1 MPRKNISDML
11 HRSVAGAVLF
21 SICHFAAAEA
31 VNTKPE
37 NFNFWE
43 SEDLTWWS
51 GESTDEETD
60 EFLLAFSEGRPVL
73 TNVEWD
79 VAEQLIYD
87 LPEDLPK
94 LQYGFINEG
103 AESALLTFSAH
114 HASISSSEP
123 ITINRELDLRILDAN
138 HEGSRP
144 RVLGIKTL
152 GGERF
157 QVNFEKAVNLEIQR
171 LHDTGSPGISVD
183 SGTALHFLGQLT
195 VKDFSQTPALL
206 VQIGGNTPGAD
217 ESLLQLNGPSS
228 FKTLGTAFNLESS
241 AVLKASS
248 SFHVEAGKVFTGNGK
263 VIADGAEG
271 ADVYLK
277 GDLGDF
283 GGIYQQKTGT
293 LEIVSDTQL
302 KPANWNLSDVQIT
315 SGSKNIFTVSAK
327 DFISDMSVGGTL
339 LTGDI
344 PAEWSKP
351 FSKITLTDEKASLE
365 YLNKASD
372 AYKDAELIF
381 TGEVFIDENSG
392 YIHKVT
398 LKNHYGL
405 LDKQNIAMA
414 SVRLDLEA
422 STELTDQTIRI
433 GSLTS
438 DKTNHLTLN
447 HSDVALYAPGPV
459 AAIDE
464 KIQIVGLTNSSNLT
478 IHGITE
484 ESRGKAGKAHLTAAV
499 YVEPGSKLNFSGS
512 VLTFENALIVNEGEI
527 NFKELSNT
535 ELHASLYQYQMA
547 GKLDVAVG
555 AEVLSKKSVE
565 VTGGSMNIAGA
576 LTSNTM
582 VVQNAEAK
590 VSGSLKAAALT
601 LGTKTKDL
609 VQTTFSLSAGG
620 QAQFDQAEIFASD
633 ISIEGGSEP
642 QQKASLYLKKW
653 EGKDNQIQVANGGVL
668 ILGDDASGDGN
679 GYGIPETLSILEQFG
694 NPSKAVLVVNE
705 TQVLGNGNIIRLGN
719 AATSVGEAGVVFGEG
734 SALLMRGRADAP
746 AFSSVADGSL
756 SFQPDSSIF
765 VVDPF
770 GTNQLT
776 DTTVSEING
785 RSDVNLVSL
794 NPNLSLKLENVAGE
808 GWFIKHGEINSQNFV
823 YPELQGWLYDNPEG
837 FTVDSS
843 NAAQKFFARVD
854 NEAYF
859 NPQQSHK
866 LIKEATQLGSL
877 LGTRLNTLRVR
888 GESMK
893 KTLGELHTVMET
905 KDPGIYL
912 FGDVGGGLF
921 FSNNLGGYLGSS
933 RYRTTSET
941 LRIGAAG
948 KNAAGLSWSVAFDG
962 GHVSSKSRHT
972 VLDASGKQ
980 NIFGLSL
987 SVGKRFEKTTVA
999 LNGSVGHSRGK
1010 ITSSLPGSMQM
1021 DKLKTRVPETLFN
1034 VGGDIAYAL
1043 TEELSIAAS
1052 PQLWMF
1058 PKATEKTSIGS
1069 QNAFRLKNKAK
1080 VFAEVPLSLRG
1091 SWAVSSAADTKIRL
1105 KGELG
1110 GSVKVGKL
1118 SKESRLFAVGT
1129 EAKEDISQK
1138 NFRRWNSFG
1147 TMAVSVKKGRFEG
1160 SLAASAATGDGKLDA
1175 ALTARANWNF

>member
-1 MPRKNISDML
+1 ML
-11 HRSVAGAVLF
+11 HRSVAGAVLL

-31 VNTKPE
+31 VNTKPDK
-37 NFNFWE
+37 FNFWE

-51 GESTDEETD
+51 EESTEEET
-60 EFLLAFSEGRPVL
+60 EKFLSAFSQGTPVL

-79 VAEQLIYD
+79 VAEQLIND
-87 LPEDLPK
+87 LQEDLPK
-94 LQYGFINEG
+94 LKYGFINEG
-103 AESALLTFSAH
+103 VESALLTFSSH
-114 HASISSSEP
+114 HVSISSSEP
-123 ITINRELDLRILDAN
+123 ITINRELDLKILDVN
-138 HEGSRP
+138 HEGSAS
-144 RVLGIKTL
+144 RVLGIQTIPDSQ
-152 GGERF
+152 F

-171 LHDTGSPGISVD
+171 LNGTGFLAISVAD
-183 SGTALHFLGQLT
+183 GTELHFLDKLT
-195 VKDFSQTPALL
+195 VKDYSSAPALL
-206 VQIGGNTPGAD
+206 VQVGEHTRNSVR
-217 ESLLQLNGPSS
+217 SLFQLSGPSS

-241 AVLKASS
+241 ACLKASS
-248 SFHVEAGKVFTGNGK
+248 SLNIEAGKVFTGNGK
-263 VIADGAEG
+263 VIADGAE
-271 ADVYLK
+271 VYLK

-283 GGIYQQKTGT
+283 GGIYQQIGGT

-302 KPANWNLSDVQIT
+302 KHESWNLADVQFT
-315 SGSKNIFTVSAK
+315 SESKNIFTVSAK
-327 DFISDMSVGGTL
+327 DFVSDMSVGATL
-339 LTGDI
+339 LFGEI
-344 PAEWSKP
+344 AEKWSKP

-372 AYKDAELIF
+372 AYKKAELIF

-398 LKNHYGL
+398 LNNHYGL
-405 LDKQNIAMA
+405 LDKPNMALA
-414 SVRLDLEA
+414 SVRLDLEG
-422 STELTDQTIRI
+422 SDKLTGQTIRI

-438 DKTNHLTLN
+438 GNTNHLKLN
-447 HSDVALYAPGPV
+447 NSDIALYAPGPV

-464 KIQIVGLTNSSNLT
+464 KIKIVGLTNSSSLT

-484 ESRGKAGKAHLTAAV
+484 ESRGKTGKAHLTAAV
-499 YVEPGSKLNFSGS
+499 YVEDGSKLNFSGS
-512 VLTFENALIVNEGEI
+512 VLTFENALIVNEGET

-535 ELHASLYQYQMA
+535 ELHASLYQTA
-547 GKLDVAVG
+547 GKLDVGAG
-555 AEVLSKKSVE
+555 AEVLSDKSVE
-565 VTGGSMNIAGA
+565 VTGGGMNVAGV
-576 LTSNTM
+576 LTSNTL
-582 VVQNAEAK
+582 VVQNAEAN
-590 VSGSLKAAALT
+590 VAGSLKTGTLT
-601 LGTKTKDL
+601 LGTKNKGL
-609 VQTTFSLSAGG
+609 SQTTLSLTKGG
-620 QAQFDQAEIFASD
+620 QAQFDQAEIFGSN
-633 ISIEGGSEP
+633 ISIGGAPDSE
-642 QQKASLYLKKW
+642 QKASLYLKKW
-653 EGKDNQIQVANGGVL
+653 EGRDNQIKVANGGVL

-679 GYGIPETLSILEQFG
+679 GYGVPETLSILEQFG

-719 AATSVGEAGVVFGEG
+719 AATRAGETGVVFGGG

-746 AFSSVADGSL
+746 VFTSAADGSL
-756 SFQPDSSIF
+756 SFQPNSSIF

-770 GTNQLT
+770 GSNQLT

-837 FTVDSS
+837 FTVDSL

-893 KTLGELHTVMET
+893 KTLGELHTIME
-905 KDPGIYL
+905 KKEPGIYM

-933 RYRTTSET
+933 RYRATSET
-941 LRIGAAG
+941 VRIGAAG
-948 KNAAGLSWSVAFDG
+948 KNAAGLSWSVSLDG

-987 SVGKRFEKTTVA
+987 SVGKRFEKISAA
-999 LNGSVGHSRGK
+999 LNGSVGHSKGGR
-1010 ITSSLPGSMQM
+1010 SL
-1021 DKLKTRVPETLFN
+1021 LLCLARC
-1034 VGGDIAYAL
+1034 
-1043 TEELSIAAS
+1043 
-1052 PQLWMF
+1052 
-1058 PKATEKTSIGS
+1058 
-1069 QNAFRLKNKAK
+1069 
-1080 VFAEVPLSLRG
+1080 
-1091 SWAVSSAADTKIRL
+1091 
-1105 KGELG
+1105 
-1110 GSVKVGKL
+1110 
-1118 SKESRLFAVGT
+1118 
-1129 EAKEDISQK
+1129 
-1138 NFRRWNSFG
+1138 RWTN
-1147 TMAVSVKKGRFEG
+1147 
-1160 SLAASAATGDGKLDA
+1160 
-1175 ALTARANWNF
+1175 

>member
-11 HRSVAGAVLF
+11 HRSVAGAVLL

-31 VNTKPE
+31 VNTKPDK
-37 NFNFWE
+37 FNFWE

-51 GESTDEETD
+51 EESTEEET
-60 EFLLAFSEGRPVL
+60 EKFLSAFSQGTPVL

-79 VAEQLIYD
+79 VAEQLIND
-87 LPEDLPK
+87 LQEDLPK
-94 LQYGFINEG
+94 LKYGFINEG
-103 AESALLTFSAH
+103 VESALLTFSSH
-114 HASISSSEP
+114 HVSISSSEP
-123 ITINRELDLRILDAN
+123 ITINRELDLKILDVN
-138 HEGSRP
+138 HEGSAS
-144 RVLGIKTL
+144 RVLGIQTIPDSQ
-152 GGERF
+152 F

-171 LHDTGSPGISVD
+171 LNGTGFLAISVAD
-183 SGTALHFLGQLT
+183 GTELHFLDKLT
-195 VKDFSQTPALL
+195 VKDYSSAPALL
-206 VQIGGNTPGAD
+206 VQVGEHTRNSVR
-217 ESLLQLNGPSS
+217 SLFQLSGPSS

-241 AVLKASS
+241 ACLKASS
-248 SFHVEAGKVFTGNGK
+248 SLNIEAGKVFTGNGK
-263 VIADGAEG
+263 VIADGAE
-271 ADVYLK
+271 VYLK

-283 GGIYQQKTGT
+283 GGIYQQIGGT

-302 KPANWNLSDVQIT
+302 KHESWNLADVQFT
-315 SGSKNIFTVSAK
+315 SESKNIFTVSAK
-327 DFISDMSVGGTL
+327 DFVSDMSVGATL
-339 LTGDI
+339 LFGEI
-344 PAEWSKP
+344 AEKWSKP

-372 AYKDAELIF
+372 AYKKAELIF

-398 LKNHYGL
+398 LNNHYGL
-405 LDKQNIAMA
+405 LDKPNMALA
-414 SVRLDLEA
+414 SVRLDLEG
-422 STELTDQTIRI
+422 SDKLTGQTIRI

-438 DKTNHLTLN
+438 GNTNHLKLN
-447 HSDVALYAPGPV
+447 NSDIALYAPGPV

-464 KIQIVGLTNSSNLT
+464 KIKIVGLTNSSSLT

-484 ESRGKAGKAHLTAAV
+484 ESRGKTGKAHLTAAV
-499 YVEPGSKLNFSGS
+499 YVEDGSKLNFSGS
-512 VLTFENALIVNEGEI
+512 VLTFENALIVNEGET

-535 ELHASLYQYQMA
+535 ELHASLYQTA
-547 GKLDVAVG
+547 GKLDVGAG
-555 AEVLSKKSVE
+555 AEVLSDKSVE
-565 VTGGSMNIAGA
+565 VTGGGMNVAGV
-576 LTSNTM
+576 LTSNTL
-582 VVQNAEAK
+582 VVQNAEAN
-590 VSGSLKAAALT
+590 VAGSLKTGTLT
-601 LGTKTKDL
+601 LGTKNKGL
-609 VQTTFSLSAGG
+609 SQTTLSLTKGG
-620 QAQFDQAEIFASD
+620 QAQFDQAEIFGSN
-633 ISIEGGSEP
+633 ISIGGAPDSE
-642 QQKASLYLKKW
+642 QKASLYLKKW
-653 EGKDNQIQVANGGVL
+653 EGRDNQIKVANGGVL

-679 GYGIPETLSILEQFG
+679 GYGVPETLSILEQFG

-705 TQVLGNGNIIRLGN
+705 TQVLGNGDIIRLGN
-719 AATSVGEAGVVFGEG
+719 AATRAGETGVVFGGG

-746 AFSSVADGSL
+746 VFTSAADGSL
-756 SFQPDSSIF
+756 SFQPNSSIF

-770 GTNQLT
+770 GSNQLT

-837 FTVDSS
+837 FTVDSL

-893 KTLGELHTVMET
+893 KTLGELHTIME
-905 KDPGIYL
+905 KKEPGIYM

-933 RYRTTSET
+933 RYRATSET
-941 LRIGAAG
+941 VRIGAAG
-948 KNAAGLSWSVAFDG
+948 KNAAGLSWSVSLDG

-987 SVGKRFEKTTVA
+987 SVGKRFEKISAA
-999 LNGSVGHSRGK
+999 LNGSVGHSKGK

-1034 VGGDIAYAL
+1034 VGGDVAYAL
-1043 TEELSIAAS
+1043 TDELSIAAS
-1052 PQLWMF
+1052 PQLWVF

-1069 QNAFRLKNKAK
+1069 QNAFRLKNKAQ

-1091 SWAVSSAADTKIRL
+1091 SWTIPSAADTKIRL

-1138 NFRRWNSFG
+1138 NFRRWNGFG
-1147 TMAVSVKKGRFEG
+1147 TMAVSVKQGRFEG
-1160 SLAASAATGDGKLDA
+1160 GLAASAATGDGKLDA

>member
-11 HRSVAGAVLF
+11 HRSVAGAVLL

-31 VNTKPE
+31 VNTKPDK
-37 NFNFWE
+37 FNFWE

-51 GESTDEETD
+51 EESTEEET
-60 EFLLAFSEGRPVL
+60 EKFLSAFSQGTPVL

-79 VAEQLIYD
+79 VAEQLIND
-87 LPEDLPK
+87 LQEDLPK
-94 LQYGFINEG
+94 LKYGFINEG
-103 AESALLTFSAH
+103 VESALLTFSSH
-114 HASISSSEP
+114 HVSISSSEP
-123 ITINRELDLRILDAN
+123 ITINRELDLKILDVN
-138 HEGSRP
+138 HEGSAS
-144 RVLGIKTL
+144 RVLGIQTIPDSQ
-152 GGERF
+152 F

-171 LHDTGSPGISVD
+171 LNGTGFLAISVAD
-183 SGTALHFLGQLT
+183 GTELHFLDKLT
-195 VKDFSQTPALL
+195 VKDYSSAPALL
-206 VQIGGNTPGAD
+206 VQVGEHTRNSVR
-217 ESLLQLNGPSS
+217 SLFQLSGPSS

-241 AVLKASS
+241 ACLKASS
-248 SFHVEAGKVFTGNGK
+248 SLNIEAGRVFTGNGK
-263 VIADGAEG
+263 VIADGAE
-271 ADVYLK
+271 VYLK

-283 GGIYQQKTGT
+283 GGIYQQIGGT

-302 KPANWNLSDVQIT
+302 KHESWNLADVQFT
-315 SGSKNIFTVSAK
+315 SESKNIFTVSAK
-327 DFISDMSVGGTL
+327 DFVSDMSVGGTL
-339 LTGDI
+339 LSGEI
-344 PAEWSKP
+344 AEKWSQP

-365 YLNKASD
+365 YLNKASNV
-372 AYKDAELIF
+372 YKDADLIF

-405 LDKQNIAMA
+405 LDKPNIALA
-414 SVRLDLEA
+414 SVRLDLEGSDKLA
-422 STELTDQTIRI
+422 GQIIRI

-438 DKTNHLTLN
+438 DNTSHLELSN
-447 HSDVALYAPGPV
+447 SDIALYAPGPV

-464 KIQIVGLTNSSNLT
+464 KIQIVGLTKSSSLT

-484 ESRGKAGKAHLTAAV
+484 ESRGKTGKAHLTSAV
-499 YVEPGSKLNFSGS
+499 YVEEGSKLNFSGS
-512 VLTFENALIVNEGEI
+512 VLVFENALIVNKGET
-527 NFKELSNT
+527 NFKELSHT
-535 ELHASLYQYQMA
+535 ELQASFLQTD
-547 GKLDVAVG
+547 GKLNVAAG
-555 AEVLSKKSVE
+555 AEVLSEKSFE
-565 VTGGSMNIAGA
+565 VTGGSMNVAGA

-582 VVQNAEAK
+582 VVQNAEAN
-590 VSGSLKAAALT
+590 VSGSLTASTLT
-601 LGTKTKDL
+601 LGTKNKGV
-609 VQTTFSLSAGG
+609 VQTTLSLTKGG
-620 QAQFDQAEIFASD
+620 QAQFDQAEIFGSE
-633 ISIEGGSEP
+633 ISIEGGSELA
-642 QQKASLYLKKW
+642 QKASLYLKNW
-653 EGKDNQIQVANGGVL
+653 DGRDNQIQVAHGGVL
-668 ILGDDASGDGN
+668 ILGDDVSGDGN

-694 NPSKAVLVVNE
+694 NPQKAVLVVNE

-719 AATSVGEAGVVFGEG
+719 AAGGAGEAGVVFGEG
-734 SALLMRGRADAP
+734 SALLMRGRSDAP
-746 AFSSVADGSL
+746 AFTAAADGSL
-756 SFQPDSSIF
+756 SFLPNSSIF

-776 DTTVSEING
+776 DTTVSEIG
-785 RSDVNLVSL
+785 GKSDVNLVSL

-859 NPQQSHK
+859 NPQRSHK

-893 KTLGELHTVMET
+893 KTLGELHTVME
-905 KDPGIYL
+905 KKEPGIYL

-933 RYRTTSET
+933 RYRATSET
-941 LRIGAAG
+941 VRIGAAG
-948 KNAAGLSWSVAFDG
+948 KNAAGLSWSVSIDG

-972 VLDASGKQ
+972 VLSATGKQ

-987 SVGKRFEKTTVA
+987 SVGKRFEKTTFA
-999 LNGSVGHSRGK
+999 MNGSVGHSRGK

-1034 VGGDIAYAL
+1034 VGGDVAYAL

-1052 PQLWMF
+1052 PQLWVF

-1069 QNAFRLKNKAK
+1069 QSAFRLKNEAQ
-1080 VFAEVPLSLRG
+1080 VFAEMPLSLRG

-1129 EAKEDISQK
+1129 GAKEDISQK
-1138 NFRRWNSFG
+1138 NFRRLNGFG
-1147 TMAVSVKKGRFEG
+1147 TMAVSVKKGSFEG

>member
-1 MPRKNISDML
+1 ML

-21 SICHFAAAEA
+21 SICHFAAAE
-31 VNTKPE
+31 PE
-37 NFNFWE
+37 KLDFWGLTSPTYSGDPSDDKFWE
-43 SEDLTWWS
+43 SLLDGTPIL
-51 GESTDEETD
+51 STHYENILSDAYWNDAEY
-60 EFLLAFSEGRPVL
+60 ASEVL
-73 TNVEWD
+73 N
-79 VAEQLIYD
+79 
-87 LPEDLPK
+87 
-94 LQYGFINEG
+94 YGFINLG
-103 AESALLTFSAH
+103 TCFSLLAFDA
-114 HASISSSEP
+114 P
-123 ITINRELDLRILDAN
+123 TIIKRELDLRILDAN
-138 HEGSRP
+138 HERSSSL
-144 RVLGIKTL
+144 VLGIQTIP
-152 GGERF
+152 GSQF
-157 QVNFEKAVNLEIQR
+157 QVNFEKVVNLEIQS
-171 LHDTGSPGISVD
+171 LNDTGSLAINVAE
-183 SGTALHFLGQLT
+183 GTALHFLDQLT

-206 VQIGGNTPGAD
+206 VQVGGNTPGAD
-217 ESLLQLNGPSS
+217 ESLLQLGGPSS

-241 AVLKASS
+241 AVLEASS
-248 SFHVEAGKVFTGNGK
+248 SFRIEAGKVFTGNGK
-263 VIADGAEG
+263 VIADGVG
-271 ADVYLK
+271 VYLK

-283 GGIYQQKTGT
+283 GGIYQQVGGT

-302 KPANWNLSDVQIT
+302 TPTNWNLSDVQFT
-315 SGSKNIFTVSAK
+315 SESKNIFTVSAK
-327 DFISDMSVGGTL
+327 DFVSDMSVGGTL
-339 LTGDI
+339 LSGEI
-344 PAEWSKP
+344 AEKWSNP

-372 AYKDAELIF
+372 AYKDVELIF

-414 SVRLDLEA
+414 SVRLDLED
-422 STELTDQTIRI
+422 STELTNQTIRI

-447 HSDVALYAPGPV
+447 RSDVALYAPGPV

-464 KIQIVGLTNSSNLT
+464 KIQIVRLTNSSSLT
-478 IHGITE
+478 IHGMTE
-484 ESRGKAGKAHLTAAV
+484 ESRGKSGKAHLTAEV
-499 YVEPGSKLNFSGS
+499 YVDQDSKLNFSGS
-512 VLTFENALIVNEGEI
+512 VLTFENALIVNKEGEI
-527 NFKELSNT
+527 NFKELSHT
-535 ELHASLYQYQMA
+535 ELQSSLHQTA
-547 GKLDVAVG
+547 GKLNVAAG
-555 AEVLSKKSVE
+555 AEVLSEKSFE
-565 VTGGSMNIAGA
+565 VTGGSMNVAGA

-582 VVQNAEAK
+582 VVQNAEAN
-590 VSGSLKAAALT
+590 VSGSLTASTLT
-601 LGTKTKDL
+601 LGTKNKGV
-609 VQTTFSLSAGG
+609 VQTTLSLTKGG
-620 QAQFDQAEIFASD
+620 QAQFDQAEIFGSD

-642 QQKASLYLKKW
+642 EQKASLYLKRW
-653 EGKDNQIQVANGGVL
+653 EGRDNQIQVSDGGVL
-668 ILGDDASGDGN
+668 ILGDDSSGDGN
-679 GYGIPETLSILEQFG
+679 GYGIPETMSILEQFG

-705 TQVLGNGNIIRLGN
+705 TQVLGNGNIIRLGD
-719 AATSVGEAGVVFGEG
+719 AAGGAGEAGVVFGEG
-734 SALLMRGRADAP
+734 SALLMRGRSDAP
-746 AFSSVADGSL
+746 AFTAAADGSL
-756 SFQPDSSIF
+756 SFLPNSSIF

-776 DTTVSEING
+776 DTTVSEISG
-785 RSDVNLVSL
+785 KSDVNLVSL
-794 NPNLSLKLENVAGE
+794 NPNLSLKLENRAGE
-808 GWFIKHGEINSQNFV
+808 GWFITRGEINSQNFV

-843 NAAQKFFARVD
+843 NAAQRFFARVD

-888 GESMK
+888 GESVK
-893 KTLGELHTVMET
+893 GTLGELRTALE
-905 KDPGIYL
+905 KKEPGIYL

-921 FSNNLGGYLGSS
+921 FSNNFGGYLGSS
-933 RYRTTSET
+933 RYRATSET
-941 LRIGAAG
+941 VRIGAAG
-948 KNAAGLSWSVAFDG
+948 KNSTGLSWSVAFDG

-987 SVGKRFEKTTVA
+987 SVGKRFEKISAA

-1021 DKLKTRVPETLFN
+1021 DKLKTHVPETLLN
-1034 VGGDIAYAL
+1034 VGGDVAYAL

-1052 PQLWMF
+1052 PQLWVF

-1069 QNAFRLKNKAK
+1069 QKVFRLKNKAQ

-1091 SWAVSSAADTKIRL
+1091 SWTVSSAADTKIRL

-1110 GSVKVGKL
+1110 GSIKVGKL
-1118 SKESRLFAVGT
+1118 SKESRLVAVGT
-1129 EAKEDISQK
+1129 GAKEDISQK
-1138 NFRRWNSFG
+1138 NFRRWNGFG
-1147 TMAVSVKKGRFEG
+1147 TMAVSVKKGSFEG

>member
-1 MPRKNISDML
+1 ML
-11 HRSVAGAVLF
+11 HRSFAGAVLF
-21 SICHFAAAEA
+21 SICHFAAAE
-31 VNTKPE
+31 PE
-37 NFNFWE
+37 KFDFWGLTNPTY
-43 SEDLTWWS
+43 SGDPADGDSVDKFWTSVSNGTPILTDWYEDLVRYDVLNE
-51 GESTDEETD
+51 ESDNSLKLG
-60 EFLLAFSEGRPVL
+60 FLIKGHDSF
-73 TNVEWD
+73 
-79 VAEQLIYD
+79 D
-87 LPEDLPK
+87 LD
-94 LQYGFINEG
+94 
-103 AESALLTFSAH
+103 ASSLLHFNNGY
-114 HASISSSEP
+114 EV
-123 ITINRELDLRILDAN
+123 NKELDLRICVQNAGAHDSAALGISTVREPGSDNFQVDFKKAVSLKILQLDAN
-138 HEGSRP
+138 HP
-144 RVLGIKTL
+144 V
-152 GGERF
+152 
-157 QVNFEKAVNLEIQR
+157 AVRI
-171 LHDTGSPGISVD
+171 DD
-183 SGTALHFLGQLT
+183 GTALNFKNSFS
-195 VKDFSQTPALL
+195 VKDFSSTPSLL
-206 VQIGGNTPGAD
+206 IQIGENTPNSIG
-217 ESLLQLNGPSS
+217 SLQLGGPSS
-228 FKTLGTAFNLESS
+228 FKTLGTAFNLKSS
-241 AVLKASS
+241 ARLMASS
-248 SFHVEAGKVFTGNGK
+248 SLHIEAGKVFTGNGK
-263 VIADGAEG
+263 VIADA
-271 ADVYLK
+271 ANVYLK

-283 GGIYQQKTGT
+283 GGIYQQIGGT

-302 KPANWNLSDVQIT
+302 KPTNWKLSGVQLT
-315 SGSKNIFTVSAK
+315 SESKNIFTVSAK
-327 DFISDMSVGGTL
+327 DFVSDMSVGGTL

-372 AYKDAELIF
+372 AYKGVELIF
-381 TGEVFIDENSG
+381 TGEVFIDESSG

-414 SVRLDLEA
+414 SVRLDLEDSA
-422 STELTDQTIRI
+422 ELTDQTIRI

-447 HSDVALYAPGPV
+447 YSDVALYAPGPV

-464 KIQIVGLTNSSNLT
+464 KIQIVGLTNSSSLT

-484 ESRGKAGKAHLTAAV
+484 ESRGKTGKAHLTAAV
-499 YVEPGSKLNFSGS
+499 YVEDGSKLNFSGS
-512 VLTFENALIVNEGEI
+512 VLTFENALIVNKGET
-527 NFKELSNT
+527 NFKELSHT
-535 ELHASLYQYQMA
+535 ELQASLHQTA
-547 GKLDVAVG
+547 GKLNVAAG
-555 AEVLSKKSVE
+555 AEVLSEKSVE
-565 VTGGSMNIAGA
+565 VAGGSMNIAGA
-576 LTSNTM
+576 LTSNTL
-582 VVQNAEAK
+582 VVRNAEAN
-590 VSGSLKAAALT
+590 VSGSLTASTLT
-601 LGTKTKDL
+601 LGTKNKGL
-609 VQTTFSLSAGG
+609 AQTTLSLIKGG
-620 QAQFDQAEIFASD
+620 QAQFDQAEIFGSE

-642 QQKASLYLKKW
+642 EQTASLYLKNW
-653 EGKDNQIQVANGGVL
+653 EGRDNQIQVANGGVL

-679 GYGIPETLSILEQFG
+679 GYGIPETMSILEQFG

-719 AATSVGEAGVVFGEG
+719 AAGMAGESGVVFGEG
-734 SALLMRGRADAP
+734 SVLLMRGRSDAP
-746 AFSSVADGSL
+746 AFTAAADGSL
-756 SFQPDSSIF
+756 SFLPNSSIF

-776 DTTVSEING
+776 DTTISEIG
-785 RSDVNLVSL
+785 GKSDVNLVSL

-808 GWFIKHGEINSQNFV
+808 GWFIKRGEINSQNFV

-888 GESMK
+888 GESSK
-893 KTLGELHTVMET
+893 KTLGELHNVMET
-905 KDPGIYL
+905 KEPGIYL

-933 RYRTTSET
+933 RYRATSET
-941 LRIGAAG
+941 VRIGAVG
-948 KNAAGLSWSVAFDG
+948 KNSTGLSWSVSFDG

-987 SVGKRFEKTTVA
+987 SVGKRFEKISAA

-1052 PQLWMF
+1052 PQLWVF

-1069 QNAFRLKNKAK
+1069 QNAFRLKNKTQ
-1080 VFAEVPLSLRG
+1080 VFAEMPLSLRG
-1091 SWAVSSAADTKIRL
+1091 SWKVSSAADTKILL

-1138 NFRRWNSFG
+1138 NFRRWNGFG
-1147 TMAVSVKKGRFEG
+1147 TMAVSVMKGRFEG

>member
-1 MPRKNISDML
+1 ML
-11 HRSVAGAVLF
+11 HRSVAGAVLL

-31 VNTKPE
+31 VNTKPDK
-37 NFNFWE
+37 FNFWE

-51 GESTDEETD
+51 EESTEEET
-60 EFLLAFSEGRPVL
+60 EKFLSAFSQGTPVL

-79 VAEQLIYD
+79 VAEQLIND
-87 LPEDLPK
+87 LQEDLPK
-94 LQYGFINEG
+94 LKYGFINEG
-103 AESALLTFSAH
+103 VESALLTFSSH
-114 HASISSSEP
+114 HVSISSSEP
-123 ITINRELDLRILDAN
+123 ITINRELDLKILDVN
-138 HEGSRP
+138 HEGSAS
-144 RVLGIKTL
+144 RVLGIQTIPDSQ
-152 GGERF
+152 F

-171 LHDTGSPGISVD
+171 LNGTGFLAISVAD
-183 SGTALHFLGQLT
+183 GTELHFLDKLT
-195 VKDFSQTPALL
+195 VKDYSSAPALL
-206 VQIGGNTPGAD
+206 VQVGEHTRNSVR
-217 ESLLQLNGPSS
+217 SLFQLSGPSS

-241 AVLKASS
+241 ACLKASS
-248 SFHVEAGKVFTGNGK
+248 SLNIEAGKVFTGNGK
-263 VIADGAEG
+263 VIADGAE
-271 ADVYLK
+271 VYLK

-283 GGIYQQKTGT
+283 GGIYQQIGGT
-293 LEIVSDTQL
+293 LVIVSDTQL
-302 KPANWNLSDVQIT
+302 KHESWNLADVQFT
-315 SGSKNIFTVSAK
+315 SESKNIFTVSAK
-327 DFISDMSVGGTL
+327 DFVSDMSVGATL
-339 LTGDI
+339 LFGEI
-344 PAEWSKP
+344 AEKWSKP

-372 AYKDAELIF
+372 AYKKAELIF

-398 LKNHYGL
+398 LNNHYGL
-405 LDKQNIAMA
+405 LDKPNMALA
-414 SVRLDLEA
+414 SVRLDLEG
-422 STELTDQTIRI
+422 SDKLTGQTIRI

-438 DKTNHLTLN
+438 GNTNHLKLN
-447 HSDVALYAPGPV
+447 NSDIALYAPGPV

-464 KIQIVGLTNSSNLT
+464 KIKIVGLTNSSSLT

-484 ESRGKAGKAHLTAAV
+484 ESRGKTGKAHLTAAV
-499 YVEPGSKLNFSGS
+499 YVEDGSKLNFSGS
-512 VLTFENALIVNEGEI
+512 VLTFENALIVNEGET

-535 ELHASLYQYQMA
+535 ELHASLYQTA
-547 GKLDVAVG
+547 GKLDVGAG
-555 AEVLSKKSVE
+555 AEVLSDKSVE
-565 VTGGSMNIAGA
+565 VTGGGMNVAGV
-576 LTSNTM
+576 LTSNTL
-582 VVQNAEAK
+582 VVQNAEAN
-590 VSGSLKAAALT
+590 VAGSLKTGTLT
-601 LGTKTKDL
+601 LGTKNKGL
-609 VQTTFSLSAGG
+609 SQTTLSLTKGG
-620 QAQFDQAEIFASD
+620 QAQFDQAEIFGSE
-633 ISIEGGSEP
+633 ISIEGGSELA
-642 QQKASLYLKKW
+642 QKASLYLKNW
-653 EGKDNQIQVANGGVL
+653 DGRDNQIQVAHGGVL
-668 ILGDDASGDGN
+668 ILGDDVSGDGN

-694 NPSKAVLVVNE
+694 NPQKAVLVVNE

-719 AATSVGEAGVVFGEG
+719 AAGGAGEAGVVFGEG
-734 SALLMRGRADAP
+734 SALLMRGRSDAP
-746 AFSSVADGSL
+746 AFTAAADGSL
-756 SFQPDSSIF
+756 SFLPNSSIF

-776 DTTVSEING
+776 DTTVSEIG
-785 RSDVNLVSL
+785 GKSDVNLVSL

-859 NPQQSHK
+859 NPQRSHK

-893 KTLGELHTVMET
+893 KTLGELHTVME
-905 KDPGIYL
+905 KKEPGIYL

-933 RYRTTSET
+933 RYRATSET
-941 LRIGAAG
+941 VRIGAAG
-948 KNAAGLSWSVAFDG
+948 KNAAGLSWSVSIDG

-972 VLDASGKQ
+972 VLSATGKQ

-987 SVGKRFEKTTVA
+987 SVGKRFEKTTFA
-999 LNGSVGHSRGK
+999 MNGSVGHSRGK

-1034 VGGDIAYAL
+1034 VGGDVAYAL

-1052 PQLWMF
+1052 PQLWVF

-1069 QNAFRLKNKAK
+1069 QSAFRLKNEAQ
-1080 VFAEVPLSLRG
+1080 VFAEMPLSLRG

-1129 EAKEDISQK
+1129 GAKEDISQK
-1138 NFRRWNSFG
+1138 NFRRLNGFG
-1147 TMAVSVKKGRFEG
+1147 TMAVSVKKGSFEG

>member
-1 MPRKNISDML
+1 ML
-11 HRSVAGAVLF
+11 HRSVAGAVLL

-31 VNTKPE
+31 VNTKPDK
-37 NFNFWE
+37 FNFWE

-51 GESTDEETD
+51 EESTEEET
-60 EFLLAFSEGRPVL
+60 EKFLSAFSQGTPVL

-79 VAEQLIYD
+79 VAEQLIND
-87 LPEDLPK
+87 LQEDLPK
-94 LQYGFINEG
+94 LKYGFINEG
-103 AESALLTFSAH
+103 VESALLTFSSH
-114 HASISSSEP
+114 HVSISSSEP
-123 ITINRELDLRILDAN
+123 ITINRELDLKILDVN
-138 HEGSRP
+138 HEGSAS
-144 RVLGIKTL
+144 RVLGIQTIPDSQ
-152 GGERF
+152 F

-171 LHDTGSPGISVD
+171 LNGTGFLAISVAD
-183 SGTALHFLGQLT
+183 GTELHFLDKLT
-195 VKDFSQTPALL
+195 VKDYSSAPALL
-206 VQIGGNTPGAD
+206 VQVGEHTRNSVR
-217 ESLLQLNGPSS
+217 SLFQLSGPSS

-241 AVLKASS
+241 ACLKASS
-248 SFHVEAGKVFTGNGK
+248 SLNIEAGKVFTGNGK
-263 VIADGAEG
+263 VIADGAE
-271 ADVYLK
+271 VYLK

-283 GGIYQQKTGT
+283 GGIYQQIGGT

-302 KPANWNLSDVQIT
+302 KHESWNLADVQFT
-315 SGSKNIFTVSAK
+315 SESKNIFTVSAK
-327 DFISDMSVGGTL
+327 DFVSDMSVGATL
-339 LTGDI
+339 LFGEI
-344 PAEWSKP
+344 AEKWSKP

-372 AYKDAELIF
+372 AYKKAELIF

-398 LKNHYGL
+398 LNNHYGL
-405 LDKQNIAMA
+405 LDKPNMALA
-414 SVRLDLEA
+414 SVRLDLEG
-422 STELTDQTIRI
+422 SDKLTGQTIRI

-438 DKTNHLTLN
+438 GNTNHLKLN
-447 HSDVALYAPGPV
+447 NSDIALYAPGPV

-464 KIQIVGLTNSSNLT
+464 KIKIVGLTNSSSLT

-484 ESRGKAGKAHLTAAV
+484 ESRGKTGKAHLTAAV
-499 YVEPGSKLNFSGS
+499 YVEDGSKLNFSGS
-512 VLTFENALIVNEGEI
+512 VLTFENALIVNEGET

-535 ELHASLYQYQMA
+535 ELHASLYQTA
-547 GKLDVAVG
+547 GKLDVGAG
-555 AEVLSKKSVE
+555 AEVLSDKSVE
-565 VTGGSMNIAGA
+565 VTGGGMNVAGV
-576 LTSNTM
+576 LTSNTL
-582 VVQNAEAK
+582 VVQNAEAN
-590 VSGSLKAAALT
+590 VAGSLKTGTLT
-601 LGTKTKDL
+601 LGTKNKGL
-609 VQTTFSLSAGG
+609 SQTTLSLTKGG
-620 QAQFDQAEIFASD
+620 QAQFDQAEIFGSN
-633 ISIEGGSEP
+633 ISIGGAPDSE
-642 QQKASLYLKKW
+642 QKASLYLKKW
-653 EGKDNQIQVANGGVL
+653 EGRDNQIKVANGGVL

-679 GYGIPETLSILEQFG
+679 GYGVPETLSILEQFG

-719 AATSVGEAGVVFGEG
+719 AATRAGETGVVFGGG

-746 AFSSVADGSL
+746 VFTSAADGSL
-756 SFQPDSSIF
+756 SFQPNSSIF

-770 GTNQLT
+770 GSNQLT

-837 FTVDSS
+837 FTVDSL

-893 KTLGELHTVMET
+893 KTLGELHTIME
-905 KDPGIYL
+905 KKEPGIYM

-933 RYRTTSET
+933 RYRATSET
-941 LRIGAAG
+941 VRIGAAG
-948 KNAAGLSWSVAFDG
+948 KNAAGLSWSVSLDG

-987 SVGKRFEKTTVA
+987 SVGKRFEKISAA
-999 LNGSVGHSRGK
+999 LNGSVGHSKGK

-1034 VGGDIAYAL
+1034 VGGDVAYAL
-1043 TEELSIAAS
+1043 TDELSIAAS
-1052 PQLWMF
+1052 PQLWVF

-1069 QNAFRLKNKAK
+1069 QNAFRLKNKAQ

-1091 SWAVSSAADTKIRL
+1091 SWTIPSAADTKIRL
-1105 KGELG
+1105 RENWADRSKSGSCRRSLACLRLELKRKKIYLRRT
-1110 GSVKVGKL
+1110 S
-1118 SKESRLFAVGT
+1118 AVGT
-1129 EAKEDISQK
+1129 
-1138 NFRRWNSFG
+1138 
-1147 TMAVSVKKGRFEG
+1147 VSELWRF
-1160 SLAASAATGDGKLDA
+1160 L
-1175 ALTARANWNF
+1175 

>member
-11 HRSVAGAVLF
+11 HRSVAGAVLL

-31 VNTKPE
+31 VNTKPDK
-37 NFNFWE
+37 FNFWE

-51 GESTDEETD
+51 EESTEEET
-60 EFLLAFSEGRPVL
+60 EKFLSAFSQGTPVL

-79 VAEQLIYD
+79 VAEQLIND
-87 LPEDLPK
+87 LQEDLPK
-94 LQYGFINEG
+94 LKYGFINEG
-103 AESALLTFSAH
+103 VESALLTFSSH
-114 HASISSSEP
+114 HVSISSSEP
-123 ITINRELDLRILDAN
+123 ITINRELDLKILDVN
-138 HEGSRP
+138 HEGSAS
-144 RVLGIKTL
+144 RVLGIQTIPDSQ
-152 GGERF
+152 F

-171 LHDTGSPGISVD
+171 LNGTGFLAISVAD
-183 SGTALHFLGQLT
+183 GTELHFLDKLT
-195 VKDFSQTPALL
+195 VKDYSSAPALL
-206 VQIGGNTPGAD
+206 VQVGEHTRNSVR
-217 ESLLQLNGPSS
+217 SLFQLSGPSS

-241 AVLKASS
+241 ACLKASS
-248 SFHVEAGKVFTGNGK
+248 SLNIEAGKVFTGNGK
-263 VIADGAEG
+263 VIADGAE
-271 ADVYLK
+271 VYLK

-283 GGIYQQKTGT
+283 GGIYQQIGGT

-302 KPANWNLSDVQIT
+302 KHESWNLADVQFT
-315 SGSKNIFTVSAK
+315 SESKNIFTVSAK
-327 DFISDMSVGGTL
+327 DFVSDMSVGATL
-339 LTGDI
+339 LFGEI
-344 PAEWSKP
+344 AEKWSKP

-372 AYKDAELIF
+372 AYKKAELIF

-398 LKNHYGL
+398 LNNHYGL
-405 LDKQNIAMA
+405 LDKPNMALA
-414 SVRLDLEA
+414 SVRLDLEG
-422 STELTDQTIRI
+422 SDKLTGQTIRI

-438 DKTNHLTLN
+438 GNTNHLKLN
-447 HSDVALYAPGPV
+447 NSDIALYAPGPV

-464 KIQIVGLTNSSNLT
+464 KIKIVGLTNSSSLT

-484 ESRGKAGKAHLTAAV
+484 ESRGKTGKAHLTAAV
-499 YVEPGSKLNFSGS
+499 YVEDGSKLNFSGS
-512 VLTFENALIVNEGEI
+512 VLTFENALIVNEGET

-535 ELHASLYQYQMA
+535 ELHASLYQTA
-547 GKLDVAVG
+547 GKLDVGAG
-555 AEVLSKKSVE
+555 AEVLSDKSVE
-565 VTGGSMNIAGA
+565 VTGGGMNVA
-576 LTSNTM
+576 
-582 VVQNAEAK
+582 
-590 VSGSLKAAALT
+590 GSLKTGTLT
-601 LGTKTKDL
+601 LGTKNKGL
-609 VQTTFSLSAGG
+609 SQTTLSLTKGG
-620 QAQFDQAEIFASD
+620 QAQFDQAEIFGSN
-633 ISIEGGSEP
+633 ISIGGAPDSE
-642 QQKASLYLKKW
+642 QKASLYLKKW
-653 EGKDNQIQVANGGVL
+653 EGRDNQIKVANGGVL

-679 GYGIPETLSILEQFG
+679 GYGVPETLSILEQFG

-719 AATSVGEAGVVFGEG
+719 AATRAGETGVVFGGG

-746 AFSSVADGSL
+746 VFTSAADGSL
-756 SFQPDSSIF
+756 SFQPNSSIF

-770 GTNQLT
+770 GSNQLT

-837 FTVDSS
+837 FTVDSL

-893 KTLGELHTVMET
+893 KTLGELHTIME
-905 KDPGIYL
+905 KKEPGIYM

-933 RYRTTSET
+933 RYRATSET
-941 LRIGAAG
+941 VRIGAAG
-948 KNAAGLSWSVAFDG
+948 KNAAGLSWSVSLDG

-987 SVGKRFEKTTVA
+987 SVGKRFEKISAA
-999 LNGSVGHSRGK
+999 LNGSVGHSKGK

-1034 VGGDIAYAL
+1034 VGGDVAYAL
-1043 TEELSIAAS
+1043 TDELSIAAS
-1052 PQLWMF
+1052 PQLWVF

-1069 QNAFRLKNKAK
+1069 QNAFRLKNKAQ

-1091 SWAVSSAADTKIRL
+1091 SWTIPSAADTKIRL

-1138 NFRRWNSFG
+1138 NFRRWNGFG
-1147 TMAVSVKKGRFEG
+1147 TMAVSVKQGRFEG
-1160 SLAASAATGDGKLDA
+1160 GLAASAATGDGKLDA

>member
-1 MPRKNISDML
+1 M
-11 HRSVAGAVLF
+11 
-21 SICHFAAAEA
+21 
-31 VNTKPE
+31 
-37 NFNFWE
+37 
-43 SEDLTWWS
+43 
-51 GESTDEETD
+51 
-60 EFLLAFSEGRPVL
+60 
-73 TNVEWD
+73 
-79 VAEQLIYD
+79 
-87 LPEDLPK
+87 
-94 LQYGFINEG
+94 
-103 AESALLTFSAH
+103 
-114 HASISSSEP
+114 
-123 ITINRELDLRILDAN
+123 
-138 HEGSRP
+138 
-144 RVLGIKTL
+144 
-152 GGERF
+152 
-157 QVNFEKAVNLEIQR
+157 
-171 LHDTGSPGISVD
+171 
-183 SGTALHFLGQLT
+183 
-195 VKDFSQTPALL
+195 
-206 VQIGGNTPGAD
+206 
-217 ESLLQLNGPSS
+217 
-228 FKTLGTAFNLESS
+228 
-241 AVLKASS
+241 LKASS

-263 VIADGAEG
+263 VIANG
-271 ADVYLK
+271 ADVHVYLK

-283 GGIYQQKTGT
+283 GGIYQQMGGT
-293 LEIVSDTQL
+293 LEIVSDTRL
-302 KPANWNLSDVQIT
+302 KPANWNLYGVQLT
-315 SGSKNIFTVSAK
+315 AGSKNIFTVSAK
-327 DFISDMSVGGTL
+327 DFVSDMSVGGTL
-339 LTGDI
+339 LSGEI
-344 PAEWSKP
+344 AEKWSQP

-365 YLNKASD
+365 YLNKASNV
-372 AYKDAELIF
+372 YKDADLIF

-405 LDKQNIAMA
+405 LDKPNIALA
-414 SVRLDLEA
+414 SVRLDLEGSDKLA
-422 STELTDQTIRI
+422 GQIIRI

-438 DKTNHLTLN
+438 DNTSHLELSN
-447 HSDVALYAPGPV
+447 SDIALYAPGPV

-464 KIQIVGLTNSSNLT
+464 KIQIVGLTKSSSLT

-484 ESRGKAGKAHLTAAV
+484 ESRGKTGKAHLTSAV
-499 YVEPGSKLNFSGS
+499 YVEEGSKLNFSGS
-512 VLTFENALIVNEGEI
+512 VLVFENALIVNKGET
-527 NFKELSNT
+527 NFKELSHT
-535 ELHASLYQYQMA
+535 ELQASFLQTD
-547 GKLDVAVG
+547 GKLNVAAG
-555 AEVLSKKSVE
+555 AEVLSEKSFE
-565 VTGGSMNIAGA
+565 VTGGSMNVAGA

-582 VVQNAEAK
+582 VVQNAEAN
-590 VSGSLKAAALT
+590 VSGSLTASTLT
-601 LGTKTKDL
+601 LGTKNKGV
-609 VQTTFSLSAGG
+609 VQTTNKGVVQTTLSLTKGG
-620 QAQFDQAEIFASD
+620 QAQFDQAEIFGSE
-633 ISIEGGSEP
+633 ISIEGGSELA
-642 QQKASLYLKKW
+642 QKASLYLKNW
-653 EGKDNQIQVANGGVL
+653 DGRDNQIQVAHGGVL
-668 ILGDDASGDGN
+668 ILGDDVSGDGN

-694 NPSKAVLVVNE
+694 NPQKAVLVVNE

-719 AATSVGEAGVVFGEG
+719 AAGGAGEAGVVFGEG
-734 SALLMRGRADAP
+734 SALLMRGRSDAP
-746 AFSSVADGSL
+746 AFTAAADGSL
-756 SFQPDSSIF
+756 SFLPNSSIF

-776 DTTVSEING
+776 DTTVSEIG
-785 RSDVNLVSL
+785 GKSDVNLVSL

-859 NPQQSHK
+859 NPQRSHK

-893 KTLGELHTVMET
+893 KTLGELHTVME
-905 KDPGIYL
+905 KKEPGIYL

-933 RYRTTSET
+933 RYRATSET
-941 LRIGAAG
+941 VRIGAAG
-948 KNAAGLSWSVAFDG
+948 KNAAGLSWSVSIDG

-972 VLDASGKQ
+972 VLSATGKQ

-987 SVGKRFEKTTVA
+987 SVGKRFEKTTFA
-999 LNGSVGHSRGK
+999 MNGSVGHSRGK

-1034 VGGDIAYAL
+1034 VGGDVAYAL

-1052 PQLWMF
+1052 PQLWVF

-1069 QNAFRLKNKAK
+1069 QSAFRLKNEAQ
-1080 VFAEVPLSLRG
+1080 VFAEMPLSLRG

-1129 EAKEDISQK
+1129 GAKEDISQK
-1138 NFRRWNSFG
+1138 NFRRLNGFG
-1147 TMAVSVKKGRFEG
+1147 TMAVSVKKGSFEG

>member
-11 HRSVAGAVLF
+11 HRSVAGAVLL

-31 VNTKPE
+31 VNTKPDK
-37 NFNFWE
+37 FNFWE

-51 GESTDEETD
+51 EESTEEET
-60 EFLLAFSEGRPVL
+60 EKFLSAFSQGTPVL

-79 VAEQLIYD
+79 VAEQLIND
-87 LPEDLPK
+87 LQEDLPK
-94 LQYGFINEG
+94 LKYGFINEG
-103 AESALLTFSAH
+103 VESALLTFSTH
-114 HASISSSEP
+114 HVSISSSEP
-123 ITINRELDLRILDAN
+123 ITINRELDLKILDVN
-138 HEGSRP
+138 HEGSAS
-144 RVLGIKTL
+144 RVLGIQTIPDSQ
-152 GGERF
+152 F

-171 LHDTGSPGISVD
+171 LNGTGFLAISVAD
-183 SGTALHFLGQLT
+183 GTELHFLDKLT
-195 VKDFSQTPALL
+195 VKDYSSAPALL
-206 VQIGGNTPGAD
+206 VQVGEHTRNSVR
-217 ESLLQLNGPSS
+217 SLFQLSGPSS

-241 AVLKASS
+241 ACLKASS
-248 SFHVEAGKVFTGNGK
+248 SLNIEAGKVFTGNGK
-263 VIADGAEG
+263 VIADGAE
-271 ADVYLK
+271 VYLK
-277 GDLGDF
+277 GDLGDL
-283 GGIYQQKTGT
+283 GGIYQQIGGT

-302 KPANWNLSDVQIT
+302 KHESWNLADVQFT
-315 SGSKNIFTVSAK
+315 SESKNIFTVSAK
-327 DFISDMSVGGTL
+327 DFVSDMSVGATL
-339 LTGDI
+339 LFGEI
-344 PAEWSKP
+344 AEKWSKP

-365 YLNKASD
+365 YLNKASNV
-372 AYKDAELIF
+372 YKDADLIF

-405 LDKQNIAMA
+405 LDKPNIALA
-414 SVRLDLEA
+414 SVRLDLEGSDKLA
-422 STELTDQTIRI
+422 GQIIRI

-438 DKTNHLTLN
+438 DNTSHLELSN
-447 HSDVALYAPGPV
+447 SDIALYAPGPV

-464 KIQIVGLTNSSNLT
+464 KIQIVGLTKSSSLT

-484 ESRGKAGKAHLTAAV
+484 ESRGKTGKAHLTSAV
-499 YVEPGSKLNFSGS
+499 YVEEGSKLNFSGS
-512 VLTFENALIVNEGEI
+512 VLVFENALIVNKGET
-527 NFKELSNT
+527 NFKELSHT
-535 ELHASLYQYQMA
+535 ELQASFLQTD
-547 GKLDVAVG
+547 GKLNVAAG
-555 AEVLSKKSVE
+555 AEVLSEKSFE
-565 VTGGSMNIAGA
+565 VTGGSMNVAGA

-582 VVQNAEAK
+582 VVQNAEAN
-590 VSGSLKAAALT
+590 VSGSLTASTLT
-601 LGTKTKDL
+601 LGTKNKGV
-609 VQTTFSLSAGG
+609 VQTTLSLTKGG
-620 QAQFDQAEIFASD
+620 QAQFDQAEIFGSE
-633 ISIEGGSEP
+633 ISIEGGSELA
-642 QQKASLYLKKW
+642 QKASLYLKNW
-653 EGKDNQIQVANGGVL
+653 DGRDNQIQVAHGGVL
-668 ILGDDASGDGN
+668 ILGDDVSGDGN

-694 NPSKAVLVVNE
+694 NPQKAVLVVNE

-719 AATSVGEAGVVFGEG
+719 AAGGAGEAGVVFGEG
-734 SALLMRGRADAP
+734 SALLMRGRSDAP
-746 AFSSVADGSL
+746 AFTAAADGSL
-756 SFQPDSSIF
+756 SFLPNSSIF

-776 DTTVSEING
+776 DTTVSEIG
-785 RSDVNLVSL
+785 GKSDVNLVSL

-859 NPQQSHK
+859 NPQRSHK

-893 KTLGELHTVMET
+893 KTLGELHTVME
-905 KDPGIYL
+905 KKEPGIYL

-933 RYRTTSET
+933 RYRATSET
-941 LRIGAAG
+941 VRIGAAG
-948 KNAAGLSWSVAFDG
+948 KNAAGLSWSVSIDG

-972 VLDASGKQ
+972 VLSATGKQ

-987 SVGKRFEKTTVA
+987 SVGKRFEKTTFA
-999 LNGSVGHSRGK
+999 MNGSVGHSRGK

-1034 VGGDIAYAL
+1034 VGGDVAYAL

-1052 PQLWMF
+1052 PQLWVF

-1069 QNAFRLKNKAK
+1069 QSAFRLKNEAQ
-1080 VFAEVPLSLRG
+1080 VFAEMPLSLRG

-1129 EAKEDISQK
+1129 GAKEDISQK
-1138 NFRRWNSFG
+1138 NFRRLNGFG
-1147 TMAVSVKKGRFEG
+1147 TMAVSVKKGSFEG

>member
-11 HRSVAGAVLF
+11 HRSVAGAVLL

-31 VNTKPE
+31 VNTKPDK
-37 NFNFWE
+37 FNFWE

-51 GESTDEETD
+51 EESTEEET
-60 EFLLAFSEGRPVL
+60 EKFLSAFSQGTPVL

-79 VAEQLIYD
+79 VAEHLIND
-87 LPEDLPK
+87 LQEDLPK
-94 LQYGFINEG
+94 LKYGFINEG
-103 AESALLTFSAH
+103 AESALLTFSSH
-114 HASISSSEP
+114 HVSISSSEP
-123 ITINRELDLRILDAN
+123 ITINRELDLKILDVN
-138 HEGSRP
+138 HERSDS
-144 RVLGIKTL
+144 RVLGIQTISDSQ
-152 GGERF
+152 F

-171 LHDTGSPGISVD
+171 LNGTGSLAISVAD
-183 SGTALHFLGQLT
+183 GTELHFLDKLT
-195 VKDFSQTPALL
+195 VKDYSSAPALL
-206 VQIGGNTPGAD
+206 VQVGEHTQNSVR
-217 ESLLQLNGPSS
+217 SLFQLSGPSS
-228 FKTLGTAFNLESS
+228 FETLGTAFNLESS
-241 AVLKASS
+241 ACLKASS
-248 SFHVEAGKVFTGNGK
+248 SLNIEAGKVFTGNGK
-263 VIADGAEG
+263 VIADGAE
-271 ADVYLK
+271 VYLK

-283 GGIYQQKTGT
+283 GGIYQQIGGT

-302 KPANWNLSDVQIT
+302 KPESWTLSDVQFT
-315 SGSKNIFTVSAK
+315 SESKNIFTVSAK
-327 DFISDMSVGGTL
+327 DFVSDMSVGATL
-339 LTGDI
+339 LFGEI
-344 PAEWSKP
+344 AEKWSRP

-372 AYKDAELIF
+372 AYKNAELIF

-398 LKNHYGL
+398 LNNHYGL
-405 LDKQNIAMA
+405 LDKPNIALA
-414 SVRLDLEA
+414 SVRLDLEGG
-422 STELTDQTIRI
+422 SQLTGQTIRI

-438 DKTNHLTLN
+438 DNTNHLELN
-447 HSDVALYAPGPV
+447 NSDIALYAPGPV

-464 KIQIVGLTNSSNLT
+464 KIKIVGLTNFSSLT

-484 ESRGKAGKAHLTAAV
+484 ESRGKTGKAHLTAAV
-499 YVEPGSKLNFSGS
+499 YIEDGSKLNFSGS
-512 VLTFENALIVNEGEI
+512 VLTFENALIVSEGET
-527 NFKELSNT
+527 NFKELSHT
-535 ELHASLYQYQMA
+535 ELHAPLHQTA
-547 GKLDVAVG
+547 GKLNVAAG
-555 AEVLSKKSVE
+555 AEVLSEKSVE
-565 VTGGSMNIAGA
+565 VTGGSMNIAGT

-582 VVQNAEAK
+582 VVQNAEAN
-590 VSGSLKAAALT
+590 VSGSLTASTLA
-601 LGTKTKDL
+601 LGTKNKGL
-609 VQTTFSLSAGG
+609 AQTALSLSKGG
-620 QAQFDQAEIFASD
+620 QAQFDQAEIFDSD
-633 ISIEGGSEP
+633 ISIEGSLELE
-642 QQKASLYLKKW
+642 QKASLYLKKW
-653 EGKDNQIQVANGGVL
+653 AGRDNQIQVANGVL

-679 GYGIPETLSILEQFG
+679 GYGIPEALSILEQFG

-719 AATSVGEAGVVFGEG
+719 AAGREGGAGVVFGEG
-734 SALLMRGRADAP
+734 SALLMRGRSDAP
-746 AFSSVADGSL
+746 AFTGAADGSL
-756 SFQPDSSIF
+756 SFLPNSSIF

-776 DTTVSEING
+776 DTTVSEIG
-785 RSDVNLVSL
+785 GKSDVNLVSL
-794 NPNLSLKLENVAGE
+794 NPNLSLKLENVAGV
-808 GWFIKHGEINSQNFV
+808 GWFIKRGEINSQNFV
-823 YPELQGWLYDNPEG
+823 YPELQGWLYDNPDG
-837 FTVDSS
+837 LTVDSS

-859 NPQQSHK
+859 NPKQSHK

-888 GESMK
+888 GESTK
-893 KTLGELHTVMET
+893 KTLGELHNVMET
-905 KDPGIYL
+905 KEPGIYL

-921 FSNNLGGYLGSS
+921 FSNNFGGYLGSS
-933 RYRTTSET
+933 RYRATSET
-941 LRIGAAG
+941 VRIGAAG
-948 KNAAGLSWSVAFDG
+948 KNAGGLSWSVSFDG

-987 SVGKRFEKTTVA
+987 SVGKRFEKISAA

-1010 ITSSLPGSMQM
+1010 ITSALPGSMQM
-1021 DKLKTRVPETLFN
+1021 DKLKARLPETLFN
-1034 VGGDIAYAL
+1034 VGGDVAYAL
-1043 TEELSIAAS
+1043 AEGLSIAAS
-1052 PQLWMF
+1052 PQLWVF

-1069 QNAFRLKNKAK
+1069 QNAFRLKNKAQ

-1091 SWAVSSAADTKIRL
+1091 SWTVSSAVNTKIRL

-1110 GSVKVGKL
+1110 TSVKAGKL

-1138 NFRRWNSFG
+1138 NFRHWNSFG

-1160 SLAASAATGDGKLDA
+1160 SLAASAATGDGKLEA

>member
-21 SICHFAAAEA
+21 FYLSFAAAE
-31 VNTKPE
+31 TEKFDFWGLTSPTYLGDPSDDK
-37 NFNFWE
+37 FWE
-43 SEDLTWWS
+43 SLLDGTPIL
-51 GESTDEETD
+51 STHYENILSDAYWNDAEY
-60 EFLLAFSEGRPVL
+60 ASEVL
-73 TNVEWD
+73 N
-79 VAEQLIYD
+79 
-87 LPEDLPK
+87 
-94 LQYGFINEG
+94 YGFINQNM
-103 AESALLTFSAH
+103 SSVLLAFDAPT
-114 HASISSSEP
+114 
-123 ITINRELDLRILDAN
+123 TIKRELDLRILDAN
-138 HEGSRP
+138 HERSSSP
-144 RVLGIKTL
+144 VLGIQTIPVSQ
-152 GGERF
+152 F

-171 LHDTGSPGISVD
+171 LNGTGSLAINVAE
-183 SGTALHFLGQLT
+183 GTALRFLDKLT

-206 VQIGGNTPGAD
+206 VQVGGNTPGGGEA
-217 ESLLQLNGPSS
+217 LLQLSGASS

-241 AVLKASS
+241 SVLKASS

-263 VIADGAEG
+263 VIANG
-271 ADVYLK
+271 ADVHVYLK

-283 GGIYQQKTGT
+283 GGIYQQMGGT
-293 LEIVSDTQL
+293 LEIVSDTRL
-302 KPANWNLSDVQIT
+302 KPANWNLYGVQLT
-315 SGSKNIFTVSAK
+315 AGSKNIFTVSAK
-327 DFISDMSVGGTL
+327 DFVSDMSVGGTL
-339 LTGDI
+339 LSGEI
-344 PAEWSKP
+344 AEKWSQP

-365 YLNKASD
+365 YLNKASNV
-372 AYKDAELIF
+372 YKDADLIF

-405 LDKQNIAMA
+405 LDKPNIALA
-414 SVRLDLEA
+414 SVRLDLEGSDKLA
-422 STELTDQTIRI
+422 GQIIRI

-438 DKTNHLTLN
+438 DNTSHLELSN
-447 HSDVALYAPGPV
+447 SDIALYAPGPV

-464 KIQIVGLTNSSNLT
+464 KIQIVGLTKSSSLT

-484 ESRGKAGKAHLTAAV
+484 ESRGKTGKAHLTSAV
-499 YVEPGSKLNFSGS
+499 YVEEGSKLNFSGS
-512 VLTFENALIVNEGEI
+512 VLVFENALIVNKGET
-527 NFKELSNT
+527 NFKELSHT
-535 ELHASLYQYQMA
+535 ELQASFLQTD
-547 GKLDVAVG
+547 GKLNVAAG
-555 AEVLSKKSVE
+555 AEVLSEKSFE
-565 VTGGSMNIAGA
+565 VTGGSMNVAGA

-582 VVQNAEAK
+582 VVQNAEAN
-590 VSGSLKAAALT
+590 VSGSLTASTLT
-601 LGTKTKDL
+601 LGTKNKGV
-609 VQTTFSLSAGG
+609 VQTTNKGVVQTTLSLTKGG
-620 QAQFDQAEIFASD
+620 QAQFDQAEIFGSE
-633 ISIEGGSEP
+633 ISIEGGSELA
-642 QQKASLYLKKW
+642 QKASLYLKNW
-653 EGKDNQIQVANGGVL
+653 DGRDNQIQVAHGGVL
-668 ILGDDASGDGN
+668 ILGDDVSGDGN

-694 NPSKAVLVVNE
+694 NPQKAVLVVNE

-719 AATSVGEAGVVFGEG
+719 AAGGAGEAGVVFGEG
-734 SALLMRGRADAP
+734 SALLMRGRSDAP
-746 AFSSVADGSL
+746 AFTAAADGSL
-756 SFQPDSSIF
+756 SFLPNSSIF

-776 DTTVSEING
+776 DTTVSEIG
-785 RSDVNLVSL
+785 GKSDVNLVSL

-859 NPQQSHK
+859 NPQRSHK

-893 KTLGELHTVMET
+893 KTLGELHTVME
-905 KDPGIYL
+905 KKEPGIYL

-933 RYRTTSET
+933 RYRATSET
-941 LRIGAAG
+941 VRIGAAG
-948 KNAAGLSWSVAFDG
+948 KNAAGLSWSVSIDG

-972 VLDASGKQ
+972 VLSATGKQ

-987 SVGKRFEKTTVA
+987 SVGKRFEKTTFA
-999 LNGSVGHSRGK
+999 MNGSVGHSRGK

-1034 VGGDIAYAL
+1034 VGGDVAYAL

-1052 PQLWMF
+1052 PQLWVF

-1069 QNAFRLKNKAK
+1069 QSAFRLKNEAQ
-1080 VFAEVPLSLRG
+1080 VFAEMPLSLRG

-1129 EAKEDISQK
+1129 GAKEDISQK
-1138 NFRRWNSFG
+1138 NFRRLNGFG
-1147 TMAVSVKKGRFEG
+1147 TMAVSVKKGSFEG
-1160 SLAASAATGDGKLDA
+1160 VSLLQRRRVTDKLDA

>member
-21 SICHFAAAEA
+21 SICHFAAAE
-31 VNTKPE
+31 PE
-37 NFNFWE
+37 KFDFWGLTSPTYSGDPADGE
-43 SEDLTWWS
+43 SVDKFWTSVSNGTPILTDWYEDLVWYDALND
-51 GESTDEETD
+51 GPDNPLKLG
-60 EFLLAFSEGRPVL
+60 FLIKGQDSFDR
-73 TNVEWD
+73 
-79 VAEQLIYD
+79 
-87 LPEDLPK
+87 
-94 LQYGFINEG
+94 G
-103 AESALLTFSAH
+103 ASALLQFNNGY
-114 HASISSSEP
+114 EV
-123 ITINRELDLRILDAN
+123 NKELDLRICVRNAEAHDSAALGNSTIKEPGSDNFQVDFKKTVSLKILQLDAS
-138 HEGSRP
+138 HPVAVSIDDGT
-144 RVLGIKTL
+144 TL
-152 GGERF
+152 
-157 QVNFEKAVNLEIQR
+157 NFENSFSI
-171 LHDTGSPGISVD
+171 
-183 SGTALHFLGQLT
+183 
-195 VKDFSQTPALL
+195 KDFSQTSSVL
-206 VQIGGNTPGAD
+206 VQVGGNTLGAD
-217 ESLLQLNGPSS
+217 ESLLQLSGPSS

-248 SFHVEAGKVFTGNGK
+248 SFHVEAGKVFTGSGK
-263 VIADGAEG
+263 VIADG

-277 GDLGDF
+277 GDLSGF
-283 GGIYQQKTGT
+283 AGTYQQIGGT

-302 KPANWNLSDVQIT
+302 NPANWHLSGVQFT
-315 SGSKNIFTVSAK
+315 SESKNIFTVSAK
-327 DFISDMSVGGTL
+327 DFVSNMSVGGTL
-339 LTGDI
+339 LSGDI
-344 PAEWSKP
+344 AEKWSKP

-372 AYKDAELIF
+372 AYKSAELVF
-381 TGEVFIDENSG
+381 TGEVFIDESSG

-405 LDKQNIAMA
+405 LDKPNIALA
-414 SVRLDLEA
+414 SVRLDLEG
-422 STELTDQTIRI
+422 SSQLTDKTIRI

-438 DKTNHLTLN
+438 ENTNHLELN
-447 HSDVALYAPGPV
+447 NSDIALYAPGPV

-464 KIQIVGLTNSSNLT
+464 KIQIVGLTNSSSLT

-484 ESRGKAGKAHLTAAV
+484 ESRGKTEKAHLTAAV
-499 YVEPGSKLNFSGS
+499 YVEDGSKLNFSGS
-512 VLTFENALIVNEGEI
+512 VLTFENAPIVNEGET
-527 NFKELSNT
+527 NFKELSHT
-535 ELHASLYQYQMA
+535 ELQASLHQTA
-547 GKLDVAVG
+547 GKLNVAAG
-555 AEVLSKKSVE
+555 AEVLSEKSVE
-565 VTGGSMNIAGA
+565 VTGGLVNVVGA
-576 LTSNTM
+576 LTSNTI

-590 VSGSLKAAALT
+590 VSGSLKAASLT
-601 LGTKTKDL
+601 LGTKNKGL
-609 VQTTFSLSAGG
+609 AQTTLSLTKGG
-620 QAQFDQAEIFASD
+620 QAQFDQAEIFGSD
-633 ISIEGGSEP
+633 ISIEGGSELA
-642 QQKASLYLKKW
+642 QKASLYLKNW
-653 EGKDNQIQVANGGVL
+653 DGRDNQIQVANGGVL

-705 TQVLGNGNIIRLGN
+705 TQVLGNGNIVRLGN
-719 AATSVGEAGVVFGEG
+719 AATRAGEAGVVFGEG

-746 AFSSVADGSL
+746 VFTSAADGSL
-756 SFQPDSSIF
+756 SFQPNSSIF

-785 RSDVNLVSL
+785 RSDVDLVSL

-837 FTVDSS
+837 FTVDSL

-854 NEAYF
+854 NEVYF

-893 KTLGELHTVMET
+893 KTLWELHTVME
-905 KDPGIYL
+905 KKEPGIYM
-912 FGDVGGGLF
+912 FGEVGGGLF

-933 RYRTTSET
+933 RYRATSET
-941 LRIGAAG
+941 VRIGAAG
-948 KNAAGLSWSVAFDG
+948 KNAAGLSWSVSFDG

-987 SVGKRFEKTTVA
+987 SVGKRFEKISVA

-1034 VGGDIAYAL
+1034 VGGDVAYAL
-1043 TEELSIAAS
+1043 TDELSIAAS
-1052 PQLWMF
+1052 PQLWVF

-1069 QNAFRLKNKAK
+1069 QDAFRLKNKAQ

-1091 SWAVSSAADTKIRL
+1091 SWAVSSATDTKIRL

-1138 NFRRWNSFG
+1138 NFRRWNGFG
-1147 TMAVSVKKGRFEG
+1147 TMAVSVKQGRFEG

>member
-31 VNTKPE
+31 ANTKPE
-37 NFNFWE
+37 KFNFWE
-43 SEDLTWWS
+43 LEDLTWWTE
-51 GESTDEETD
+51 ESTDEEID
-60 EFLLAFSEGRPVL
+60 EFLLAFSEGRPAL
-73 TNVEWD
+73 TNMEWNIAD
-79 VAEQLIYD
+79 RLI
-87 LPEDLPK
+87 EDASTALPK
-94 LQYGFINEG
+94 LQYGFINTG
-103 AESALLTFSAH
+103 TESALLTFSSI
-114 HASISSSEP
+114 HASISNPES

-138 HEGSRP
+138 REGS
-144 RVLGIKTL
+144 RVLGIWTIPDSQ
-152 GGERF
+152 F

-171 LHDTGSPGISVD
+171 LNDTGSLAISIAE
-183 SGTALHFLGQLT
+183 GTALHFLDQLT

-206 VQIGGNTPGAD
+206 VQVGGNTRGAD
-217 ESLLQLNGPSS
+217 ESLLQLSGPSS

-241 AVLKASS
+241 AVLVLKASS

-263 VIADGAEG
+263 VIADGA
-271 ADVYLK
+271 DVYLK
-277 GDLGDF
+277 GDLSGF
-283 GGIYQQKTGT
+283 GGSYQQIGGA
-293 LEIVSDTQL
+293 LEIVSETQL
-302 KPANWNLSDVQIT
+302 NPANWNLSVVQLT
-315 SGSKNIFTVSAK
+315 SESKNIFTVSAK
-327 DFISDMSVGGTL
+327 DFVSDMSVGGTL
-339 LTGDI
+339 LAGEIT
-344 PAEWSKP
+344 EKWSKP

-372 AYKDAELIF
+372 AYKGAELIF
-381 TGEVFIDENSG
+381 TGEVFIDESSG

-405 LDKQNIAMA
+405 LDKPNIALA
-414 SVRLDLEA
+414 SVRLDLED

-438 DKTNHLTLN
+438 DKTNQLTLN
-447 HSDVALYAPGPV
+447 RSDVALYAPGPV

-464 KIQIVGLTNSSNLT
+464 KIQTVVLTDSSSLT

-484 ESRGKAGKAHLTAAV
+484 ESRGKTGKAHLTAAV
-499 YVEPGSKLNFSGS
+499 YVEGDSKLNFSGS
-512 VLTFENALIVNEGEI
+512 VLTFENALIVNKGET
-527 NFKELSNT
+527 NFKELSHT
-535 ELHASLYQYQMA
+535 ELQASFHQTA
-547 GKLDVAVG
+547 GKLNVAAG
-555 AEVLSKKSVE
+555 AEVLSGKSLE

-576 LTSNTM
+576 LTSNTL
-582 VVQNAEAK
+582 VVQNAEAI
-590 VSGSLKAAALT
+590 VAGSLKAGTLT
-601 LGTKTKDL
+601 LGTKNKGL
-609 VQTTFSLSAGG
+609 SQTTFSLTKGG
-620 QAQFDQAEIFASD
+620 QAQFDQAEIFASV

-679 GYGIPETLSILEQFG
+679 GYGTSETLSILEQFG

-719 AATSVGEAGVVFGEG
+719 AAARAGKAGVVFGEG
-734 SALLMRGRADAP
+734 SALLMRGRADVP
-746 AFSSVADGSL
+746 AFTSVSDGSL
-756 SFQPDSSIF
+756 SFQPNSSIF

-794 NPNLSLKLENVAGE
+794 NANLSLKLENVAGE
-808 GWFIKHGEINSQNFV
+808 GWFIKRGEINSQNFV
-823 YPELQGWLYDNPEG
+823 YPELQGWLYGNPEG
-837 FTVDSS
+837 FTVDSL
-843 NAAQKFFARVD
+843 NVAQKFFARVD

-888 GESMK
+888 GESTK
-893 KTLGELHTVMET
+893 KTLGELHNVMET
-905 KDPGIYL
+905 RESGIYL

-921 FSNNLGGYLGSS
+921 FSNNLGDYLGSS
-933 RYRTTSET
+933 RYRATSET
-941 LRIGAAG
+941 VRIGAAG
-948 KNAAGLSWSVAFDG
+948 KNAAGLSWSVSFDG
-962 GHVSSKSRHT
+962 GHVSSKSRHN

-987 SVGKRFEKTTVA
+987 SVGKRFEKISVA
-999 LNGSVGHSRGK
+999 LNGGVGHSRGK
-1010 ITSSLPGSMQM
+1010 ITSSLPGLMQM

-1034 VGGDIAYAL
+1034 VGGDVAYAL
-1043 TEELSIAAS
+1043 TEELSIAAA
-1052 PQLWMF
+1052 PQLWVF

-1069 QNAFRLKNKAK
+1069 QDAFRLKNKAQ

-1091 SWAVSSAADTKIRL
+1091 SWMVSSAADTKIHL

-1138 NFRRWNSFG
+1138 NFRRWNGFG
-1147 TMAVSVKKGRFEG
+1147 TMAVSVEKGRFEG

-1175 ALTARANWNF
+1175 GLMARANWNF

>member
-21 SICHFAAAEA
+21 SICHFAAAE
-31 VNTKPE
+31 PE
-37 NFNFWE
+37 KFDFWGLTSPTYSGDPADE
-43 SEDLTWWS
+43 NSFDKFWTSVSNGAPILADWYEDLVLYDVLND
-51 GESTDEETD
+51 GPDNPLKLG
-60 EFLLAFSEGRPVL
+60 FLIKGHDSFDSSA
-73 TNVEWD
+73 
-79 VAEQLIYD
+79 
-87 LPEDLPK
+87 
-94 LQYGFINEG
+94 
-103 AESALLTFSAH
+103 SALLHFNNGY
-114 HASISSSEP
+114 EV
-123 ITINRELDLRILDAN
+123 NKELDLRICVQNAEAHDSAALGISTIREPGSDNFQVDFKKPVSLKILQLDAS
-138 HEGSRP
+138 HPVAVSIDDGT
-144 RVLGIKTL
+144 TL
-152 GGERF
+152 
-157 QVNFEKAVNLEIQR
+157 NFENSFSI
-171 LHDTGSPGISVD
+171 
-183 SGTALHFLGQLT
+183 
-195 VKDFSQTPALL
+195 KDFSQTSSVL
-206 VQIGGNTPGAD
+206 VQVGGNTPGAD
-217 ESLLQLNGPSS
+217 ESLLQLSGPSS

-241 AVLKASS
+241 AVLKLKASS

-263 VIADGAEG
+263 VIADGA
-271 ADVYLK
+271 DVYLK
-277 GDLGDF
+277 GDLSGF
-283 GGIYQQKTGT
+283 GGTYRQIGGT
-293 LEIVSDTQL
+293 LEIVSETQL
-302 KPANWNLSDVQIT
+302 NPANWNLSDVQIT

-327 DFISDMSVGGTL
+327 DFVSDMSVGGTL
-339 LTGDI
+339 LTGEI
-344 PAEWSKP
+344 PAEWSRP

-381 TGEVFIDENSG
+381 TGEVFIDANSG

-405 LDKQNIAMA
+405 LDKPNIALA
-414 SVRLDLEA
+414 SVRLDLEGSNKLA
-422 STELTDQTIRI
+422 GQTIRI

-438 DKTNHLTLN
+438 SNTNHLEIN
-447 HSDVALYAPGPV
+447 DSNIALYAPGPV

-464 KIQIVGLTNSSNLT
+464 KIQIVGLTNSSSLT

-484 ESRGKAGKAHLTAAV
+484 ESRGKTGKAHLTAAV
-499 YVEPGSKLNFSGS
+499 YVEKGSKLNFSGS
-512 VLTFENALIVNEGEI
+512 VLTFENALIVNKGET

-535 ELHASLYQYQMA
+535 ELHASLYQTG
-547 GKLDVAVG
+547 GKLDVAAG
-555 AEVLSKKSVE
+555 AEVLSEKSVE

-590 VSGSLKAAALT
+590 VSGSVKAAALT

-633 ISIEGGSEP
+633 ISIEGGSES

-719 AATSVGEAGVVFGEG
+719 AVTRAGEAGVVFGEG

-746 AFSSVADGSL
+746 VFTSAADGSL
-756 SFQPDSSIF
+756 SFRPNSSIF

-785 RSDVNLVSL
+785 RSEVNLVSL
-794 NPNLSLKLENVAGE
+794 NSNLSLKLENVAGE
-808 GWFIKHGEINSQNFV
+808 GWFIKRGEINSQNFV
-823 YPELQGWLYDNPEG
+823 YPELQGWLYGNPEG
-837 FTVDSS
+837 FTVDSL

-905 KDPGIYL
+905 KEPGIYL

-933 RYRTTSET
+933 RYRATSEMV
-941 LRIGAAG
+941 RIGVAG
-948 KNAAGLSWSVAFDG
+948 KNSAGLSWSVSFDG

-987 SVGKRFEKTTVA
+987 SAGKRFEKISVA

-1034 VGGDIAYAL
+1034 VGGDVAYAL

-1052 PQLWMF
+1052 PQLWVF

-1069 QNAFRLKNKAK
+1069 QDAFRLKNKAQ

-1091 SWAVSSAADTKIRL
+1091 SWPVSSSAETKIRL

-1138 NFRRWNSFG
+1138 NFRRWNGFG

>member
-21 SICHFAAAEA
+21 SICHFAAAE
-31 VNTKPE
+31 TEKFDFWGLTSPTYLGDPSDDK
-37 NFNFWE
+37 FWE
-43 SEDLTWWS
+43 SLLDGTPIL
-51 GESTDEETD
+51 STHYENILSDAYWNDAEY
-60 EFLLAFSEGRPVL
+60 ASEVL
-73 TNVEWD
+73 N
-79 VAEQLIYD
+79 
-87 LPEDLPK
+87 
-94 LQYGFINEG
+94 YGFINQNM
-103 AESALLTFSAH
+103 SSVLLAFDAPT
-114 HASISSSEP
+114 
-123 ITINRELDLRILDAN
+123 TIKRELDLRILDAN
-138 HEGSRP
+138 HERSSSP
-144 RVLGIKTL
+144 VLGIQTIPVSQ
-152 GGERF
+152 F

-171 LHDTGSPGISVD
+171 LNGTGSLAINVAE
-183 SGTALHFLGQLT
+183 GTALRFLDKLT

-206 VQIGGNTPGAD
+206 VQVGGNTPGGGEA
-217 ESLLQLNGPSS
+217 LLQLSGASS

-241 AVLKASS
+241 SVLKASS

-263 VIADGAEG
+263 VIANG
-271 ADVYLK
+271 ADVHVYLK

-283 GGIYQQKTGT
+283 GGIYQQIGGT
-293 LEIVSDTQL
+293 LEIVSDTRL
-302 KPANWNLSDVQIT
+302 KPANWNLYGVQLT
-315 SGSKNIFTVSAK
+315 AGSKNIFTVSAK
-327 DFISDMSVGGTL
+327 DFVSDMSVGGTL
-339 LTGDI
+339 LSGEI
-344 PAEWSKP
+344 AEKWSQP

-365 YLNKASD
+365 YLNKASNV
-372 AYKDAELIF
+372 YKDADLIF

-405 LDKQNIAMA
+405 LDKPNIALA
-414 SVRLDLEA
+414 SVRLDLEGSDKLA
-422 STELTDQTIRI
+422 GQIIRI

-438 DKTNHLTLN
+438 DNTSHLELSN
-447 HSDVALYAPGPV
+447 SDIALYAPGPV

-464 KIQIVGLTNSSNLT
+464 KIQIVGLTKSSSLT

-484 ESRGKAGKAHLTAAV
+484 ESRGKTGKAHLTSAV
-499 YVEPGSKLNFSGS
+499 YVEEGSKLNFSGS
-512 VLTFENALIVNEGEI
+512 VLVFENALIVNKGET
-527 NFKELSNT
+527 NFKELSHT
-535 ELHASLYQYQMA
+535 ELQASFLQTD
-547 GKLDVAVG
+547 GKLNVAAG
-555 AEVLSKKSVE
+555 AEVLSEKSFE
-565 VTGGSMNIAGA
+565 VTGGSMNVAGA

-582 VVQNAEAK
+582 VVQNAEAN
-590 VSGSLKAAALT
+590 VSGSLTASTLT
-601 LGTKTKDL
+601 LGTKNKGV
-609 VQTTFSLSAGG
+609 VQTTLSLTKGG
-620 QAQFDQAEIFASD
+620 QAQFDQAEIFGSE
-633 ISIEGGSEP
+633 ISIEGGSELA
-642 QQKASLYLKKW
+642 QKASLYLKNW
-653 EGKDNQIQVANGGVL
+653 DGRDNQIQVAHGGVL
-668 ILGDDASGDGN
+668 ILGDDVSGDGN

-694 NPSKAVLVVNE
+694 NPQKAVLVVNE

-719 AATSVGEAGVVFGEG
+719 ATGGAGEAGVVFGEG
-734 SALLMRGRADAP
+734 SALLMRGRSDAP
-746 AFSSVADGSL
+746 AFTAAADGSL
-756 SFQPDSSIF
+756 SFLPNSSIF

-776 DTTVSEING
+776 DTTVSEIG
-785 RSDVNLVSL
+785 GKSDVNLVSL

-859 NPQQSHK
+859 NPQRSHK
-866 LIKEATQLGSL
+866 LIKETTQLGSL

-893 KTLGELHTVMET
+893 KTLGELHTVME
-905 KDPGIYL
+905 KKEPGIYL

-933 RYRTTSET
+933 RYRATSET
-941 LRIGAAG
+941 VRIGAAG
-948 KNAAGLSWSVAFDG
+948 KNAAGLSWSVSIDG

-972 VLDASGKQ
+972 VLSATGKQ

-987 SVGKRFEKTTVA
+987 SVGKRFEKTTFA
-999 LNGSVGHSRGK
+999 MNGSVGHSRGK

-1034 VGGDIAYAL
+1034 VGGDVAYAL

-1052 PQLWMF
+1052 PQLWVF

-1069 QNAFRLKNKAK
+1069 QSAFRLKNEAQ
-1080 VFAEVPLSLRG
+1080 VFAEMPLSLRG

-1129 EAKEDISQK
+1129 GAKEDISQK
-1138 NFRRWNSFG
+1138 NFRRLNGFG
-1147 TMAVSVKKGRFEG
+1147 TMAVSVKKGSFEG

>member
-11 HRSVAGAVLF
+11 HRSIAGAVLF
-21 SICHFAAAEA
+21 SICHLATAE
-31 VNTKPE
+31 PE
-37 NFNFWE
+37 RIDFWGLTSPTYLGDPSDNKFWE
-43 SEDLTWWS
+43 SLLDGTPIL
-51 GESTDEETD
+51 STHYENILSDAYWNDAEY
-60 EFLLAFSEGRPVL
+60 ASEVL
-73 TNVEWD
+73 N
-79 VAEQLIYD
+79 
-87 LPEDLPK
+87 
-94 LQYGFINEG
+94 YGFINQG
-103 AESALLTFSAH
+103 TRFPLLAFDAPT
-114 HASISSSEP
+114 
-123 ITINRELDLRILDAN
+123 TIKRELDLRILDVN
-138 HEGSRP
+138 HEGSP
-144 RVLGIKTL
+144 VLGIWTMP
-152 GGERF
+152 ENSF

-171 LHDTGSPGISVD
+171 LHDPD
-183 SGTALHFLGQLT
+183 SLAIRVAEGTELHFLDQLT
-195 VKDFSQTPALL
+195 VRDFSQIPALL
-206 VQIGGNTPGAD
+206 VQVGENTPGAGK
-217 ESLLQLNGPSS
+217 SVLQLSGPAS

-241 AVLKASS
+241 AVLKVPSS
-248 SFHVEAGKVFTGNGK
+248 LHVEAGKVFTGNGK
-263 VIADGAEG
+263 VIADGADVYLKG

-283 GGIYQQKTGT
+283 GGIYQQVSGT

-302 KPANWNLSDVQIT
+302 KPANWNLSYVQIT

-327 DFISDMSVGGTL
+327 DFVSDMSVGGTL
-339 LTGDI
+339 LSGEI
-344 PAEWSKP
+344 AEKWSRP

-372 AYKDAELIF
+372 AYKNAELIF

-398 LKNHYGL
+398 LNNHYGL
-405 LDKQNIAMA
+405 LDKPNMALA
-414 SVRLDLEA
+414 SVRLDLEGSDKLA
-422 STELTDQTIRI
+422 GQTIRI

-438 DKTNHLTLN
+438 DNTNHLELN
-447 HSDVALYAPGPV
+447 NSDIALYAPGPV

-464 KIQIVGLTNSSNLT
+464 KIKIVGLTDSSSLT

-484 ESRGKAGKAHLTAAV
+484 ESRGKTGKAHLTAAV
-499 YVEPGSKLNFSGS
+499 YVEDGSKLNFSGS
-512 VLTFENALIVNEGEI
+512 VLTFENALIVSEGET
-527 NFKELSNT
+527 NFKELSHT
-535 ELHASLYQYQMA
+535 ELQASLHQTA
-547 GKLDVAVG
+547 GKLNVAAG
-555 AEVLSKKSVE
+555 AEVLSEKSVE
-565 VTGGSMNIAGA
+565 VTGGSMNIAGT

-582 VVQNAEAK
+582 VVQNAEAN
-590 VSGSLKAAALT
+590 VSGSLTASTLT
-601 LGTKTKDL
+601 LGTKNKGL
-609 VQTTFSLSAGG
+609 AQTALSLSKGG
-620 QAQFDQAEIFASD
+620 QAQFDQAEIFGSV
-633 ISIEGGSEP
+633 ISIEGGSELE
-642 QQKASLYLKKW
+642 QKASLYLKKW
-653 EGKDNQIQVANGGVL
+653 EGRGNQIQVANGVL

-694 NPSKAVLVVNE
+694 NPFKAVLVVNE

-719 AATSVGEAGVVFGEG
+719 AAGREGGVGVVFGG
-734 SALLMRGRADAP
+734 GGALLMRGRSDAP
-746 AFSSVADGSL
+746 AFTAAADGSL
-756 SFQPDSSIF
+756 SFLPNSSIF

-776 DTTVSEING
+776 DTTVSEIG
-785 RSDVNLVSL
+785 GKSDVNLVSL
-794 NPNLSLKLENVAGE
+794 NPNLSLKLENVAGV
-808 GWFIKHGEINSQNFV
+808 GWLIKRGEINSQNFV
-823 YPELQGWLYDNPEG
+823 YPELQGWLYDNPDG

-859 NPQQSHK
+859 NPKQSHK

-888 GESMK
+888 GESTK
-893 KTLGELHTVMET
+893 KTLGELHNVMET
-905 KDPGIYL
+905 KEPGIYL

-921 FSNNLGGYLGSS
+921 FSNNFGGYLGSS
-933 RYRTTSET
+933 RYRATSET
-941 LRIGAAG
+941 VRIGAAG
-948 KNAAGLSWSVAFDG
+948 KNAGGLSWSVSFDG

-980 NIFGLSL
+980 NIFGLAL
-987 SVGKRFEKTTVA
+987 SVGKRFEKISAA

-1010 ITSSLPGSMQM
+1010 ITSALPGSMQM
-1021 DKLKTRVPETLFN
+1021 DKLKARIPETLFN
-1034 VGGDIAYAL
+1034 VGGDVAYAL
-1043 TEELSIAAS
+1043 AEGLSIAAS
-1052 PQLWMF
+1052 PQLWVF

-1069 QNAFRLKNKAK
+1069 QNAFRLKNKAQ

-1091 SWAVSSAADTKIRL
+1091 SWTVSSAVNTKIRL

-1110 GSVKVGKL
+1110 ASVKAGKL

-1138 NFRRWNSFG
+1138 NFRHWNSFG

-1160 SLAASAATGDGKLDA
+1160 SLAASAATGDGKLEA

>member
-1 MPRKNISDML
+1 ML
-11 HRSVAGAVLF
+11 HRSVAGAVLL

-31 VNTKPE
+31 VNTKPDK
-37 NFNFWE
+37 FNFWE

-51 GESTDEETD
+51 EESTEEET
-60 EFLLAFSEGRPVL
+60 EKFLSAFSQGTPVL

-79 VAEQLIYD
+79 VAEQLIND
-87 LPEDLPK
+87 LQEDLPK
-94 LQYGFINEG
+94 LKYGFINEG
-103 AESALLTFSAH
+103 VESALLTFSSH
-114 HASISSSEP
+114 HVSISSSEP
-123 ITINRELDLRILDAN
+123 ITINRELDLKILDVN
-138 HEGSRP
+138 HEGSAS
-144 RVLGIKTL
+144 RVLGIQTIPDSQ
-152 GGERF
+152 F

-171 LHDTGSPGISVD
+171 LNGTGFLAISVAD
-183 SGTALHFLGQLT
+183 GTELHFLDKLT
-195 VKDFSQTPALL
+195 VKDYSSAPALL
-206 VQIGGNTPGAD
+206 VQVGEHTRNSVR
-217 ESLLQLNGPSS
+217 SLFQLSGPSS

-241 AVLKASS
+241 ACLKASS
-248 SFHVEAGKVFTGNGK
+248 SLNIEAGKVFTGNGK
-263 VIADGAEG
+263 VIADGAE
-271 ADVYLK
+271 VYLK

-283 GGIYQQKTGT
+283 GGIYQQIGGT

-302 KPANWNLSDVQIT
+302 KHESWNLADVQFT
-315 SGSKNIFTVSAK
+315 SESKNIFTVSAK
-327 DFISDMSVGGTL
+327 DFVSDMSVGATL
-339 LTGDI
+339 LFGEI
-344 PAEWSKP
+344 AEKWSKP

-372 AYKDAELIF
+372 AYKKAELIF

-398 LKNHYGL
+398 LNNHYGL
-405 LDKQNIAMA
+405 LDKPNMALA
-414 SVRLDLEA
+414 SVRLDLEG
-422 STELTDQTIRI
+422 SDKLTGQTIRI

-438 DKTNHLTLN
+438 GNTNHLKLN
-447 HSDVALYAPGPV
+447 NSDIALYAPGPV

-464 KIQIVGLTNSSNLT
+464 KIKIVGLTNSSSLT

-484 ESRGKAGKAHLTAAV
+484 ESRGKTGKAHLTAAV
-499 YVEPGSKLNFSGS
+499 YVEDGSKLNFSGS
-512 VLTFENALIVNEGEI
+512 VLTFENALIVNEGET

-535 ELHASLYQYQMA
+535 ELHASLYQTA
-547 GKLDVAVG
+547 GKLDVGAG
-555 AEVLSKKSVE
+555 AEVLSDKSVE
-565 VTGGSMNIAGA
+565 VTGGGMNVAGV
-576 LTSNTM
+576 LTSNTL
-582 VVQNAEAK
+582 VVQNAEAN
-590 VSGSLKAAALT
+590 VAGSLKTGTLT
-601 LGTKTKDL
+601 LGTKNKGL
-609 VQTTFSLSAGG
+609 SQTTLSLTKGG
-620 QAQFDQAEIFASD
+620 QAQFDQAEIFGSE
-633 ISIEGGSEP
+633 ISIEGGSELA
-642 QQKASLYLKKW
+642 QKASLYLKNW
-653 EGKDNQIQVANGGVL
+653 DGRDNQIQVAHGGVL
-668 ILGDDASGDGN
+668 ILGDDVSGDGN

-694 NPSKAVLVVNE
+694 NPQKAVLVVNE

-719 AATSVGEAGVVFGEG
+719 AAGGAGEAGVVFGEG
-734 SALLMRGRADAP
+734 SALLMRGRSDAP
-746 AFSSVADGSL
+746 AFTAAADGSL
-756 SFQPDSSIF
+756 SFLPNSSIF

-776 DTTVSEING
+776 DTTVSEIG
-785 RSDVNLVSL
+785 GKSDVNLVSL

-859 NPQQSHK
+859 NPQRSHK

-893 KTLGELHTVMET
+893 KTLGELHTVME
-905 KDPGIYL
+905 KKEPGIYL

-933 RYRTTSET
+933 RYRATSET
-941 LRIGAAG
+941 VRIGAAG
-948 KNAAGLSWSVAFDG
+948 KNAAGLSWSVSIDG

-972 VLDASGKQ
+972 VLSATGKQ

-987 SVGKRFEKTTVA
+987 SVGKRFEKTTFA
-999 LNGSVGHSRGK
+999 MNGSVGHSRGK

-1034 VGGDIAYAL
+1034 VGGDVAYAL

-1052 PQLWMF
+1052 PQLWVF

-1069 QNAFRLKNKAK
+1069 QSAFRLKNEAQ
-1080 VFAEVPLSLRG
+1080 VFAEMPLSLRG

-1129 EAKEDISQK
+1129 GAKEDISQK
-1138 NFRRWNSFG
+1138 NFRRLNGFG
-1147 TMAVSVKKGRFEG
+1147 TMAVSVKKGSFEG